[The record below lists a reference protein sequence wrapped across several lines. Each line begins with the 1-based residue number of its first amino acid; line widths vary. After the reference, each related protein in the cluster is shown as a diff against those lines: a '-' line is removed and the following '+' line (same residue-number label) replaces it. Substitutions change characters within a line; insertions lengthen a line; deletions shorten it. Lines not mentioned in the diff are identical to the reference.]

1 MSDIMER
8 GSHWFSVDPKS
19 IEISVEMNKGKVVGK
34 VLQGSGYPGGWK
46 NWATKLRSLGIISCQ
61 RIELQEGSMGRKLL
75 PKEFLMLRW
84 GGTSDKVLDLHSL
97 KSWAVLTWHLKRKL
111 RMALMGGS
119 LILFQFEKVVE
130 EDKVLHLG

>member
-1 MSDIMER
+1 MDSNR
-8 GSHWFSVDPKS
+8 NGGYQPPLVPC
-19 IEISVEMNKGKVVGK
+19 GKI
-34 VLQGSGYPGGWK
+34 
-46 NWATKLRSLGIISCQ
+46 R
-61 RIELQEGSMGRKLL
+61 
-75 PKEFLMLRW
+75 

-130 EDKVLHLG
+130 KDKVLHLGWRYYKEKHLHLERWAPESRWFRNAFCA